1 VENFNQLS
9 YDTLHQS
16 SPLRKEVD
24 LDDHDGN
31 LQTNH
36 LAFLGVGL
44 DVNDEL
50 FFLAFQFGSL
60 PIQFSSSFL
69 QRPLMFPHPFGG

>member
-1 VENFNQLS
+1 M
-9 YDTLHQS
+9 
-16 SPLRKEVD
+16 D
-24 LDDHDGN
+24 LDDHN
-31 LQTNH
+31 LKVQTNH

-60 PIQFSSSFL
+60 SIQFSSSFL
-69 QRPLMFPHPFGG
+69 